1 MGALDSANRT
11 QADSKA
17 AESDSAAAAVG
28 ECADPVGRAVG
39 EWPEPAP
46 RWGLTVSA
54 ILWLAWVAFLIWM
67 MVLRIGQSGA

>member
-1 MGALDSANRT
+1 MDASDSANRR
-11 QADSKA
+11 QADSQA
-17 AESDSAAAAVG
+17 AKSDSAAAAAG
-28 ECADPVGRAVG
+28 ECADPTGQAVG

-67 MVLRIGQSGA
+67 MVLRIEQSGA